1 MNILAFDTAT
11 DACTVALRH
20 GDNTL
25 SLHQHKP
32 RQQAALLLPAID
44 QLMAEAGISPSQLDG
59 VVFGRGPGSFT
70 GLRIAASA
78 AQGIAFGAD
87 VGVIGVSTLAAIAQG
102 CIRNTNANDVLVL
115 LDARLSEVYCAR
127 YQRDESGLAVSKTD
141 EQLLA
146 PSNLTSM
153 ISTGTPLS
161 IVGSGVAEYREA
173 IEPQLH
179 DQVTLLD
186 DYAPQAIDLIALA
199 MPDIDAGQWRP
210 PEAALPVY
218 IRDRVALT
226 EAERAAASGSSFA

>member
-11 DACTVALRH
+11 DACSVALLSGER
-20 GDNTL
+20 TL
-25 SLHQHKP
+25 TYHQYKP
-32 RQQAALLLPAID
+32 QQQAALLLPAVD
-44 QLMAEAGISPSQLDG
+44 QLMAEAGLTASLLDG

-102 CIRNTNANDVLVL
+102 CMRTTDATDVLVL

-127 YQRDESGLAVSKTD
+127 YQQDSAGLAKIQGE

-146 PSNLTSM
+146 PSNLAGM
-153 ISTGTPLS
+153 ISEAMPLS
-161 IVGSGVAEYREA
+161 IAGSGVAEYRE
-173 IEPQLH
+173 IIQPQLH
-179 DQVTLLD
+179 DQVTLRED
-186 DYAPQAIDLIALA
+186 CGPDAMDLLTLA
-199 MPDIDAGQWRP
+199 MPEVKAGQWVP

-226 EAERAAASGSSFA
+226 EAERKVK